1 MKFWQA
7 VTWAE
12 TDQLIE
18 IAKFAEECGF
28 EGLMGGDHAL
38 WPNTLE
44 PAYPYSDS
52 GYPPQV
58 EESEYPDQWVSIAAM
73 AASTT
78 TLKFT
83 TGVYVLPLRNP
94 IEVAKATATLSILS
108 GGRFI
113 LGAGAGW
120 MREEFDIYGVDFSTR
135 GKRFDECLEAI
146 QILWKNNLVEY
157 HGEFVNFP
165 LIRLVPSPS
174 DHIPIYIGGDNER
187 ALRRAAKYGDGW
199 IGAGNIPETVPPI
212 LQKLNDLRVEYGKS
226 DGAFETIVGLYAE
239 QTVDLL
245 KSLGEQGMTSTVNM
259 PFEFSLG
266 KKSSIDEKKRF
277 MERYAKKIIIPM
289 NLSSMR

>member
-12 TDQLIE
+12 TEQLIE

-38 WPNTLE
+38 WPNSLE

-83 TGVYVLPLRNP
+83 TGVYILPLRNP

-120 MREEFDIYGVDFSTR
+120 MKEEFDVYAVDFSTR
-135 GKRFDECLEAI
+135 GKRLD
-146 QILWKNNLVEY
+146 
-157 HGEFVNFP
+157 
-165 LIRLVPSPS
+165 
-174 DHIPIYIGGDNER
+174 
-187 ALRRAAKYGDGW
+187 
-199 IGAGNIPETVPPI
+199 
-212 LQKLNDLRVEYGKS
+212 
-226 DGAFETIVGLYAE
+226 
-239 QTVDLL
+239 
-245 KSLGEQGMTSTVNM
+245 
-259 PFEFSLG
+259 
-266 KKSSIDEKKRF
+266 
-277 MERYAKKIIIPM
+277 
-289 NLSSMR
+289 

>member
-38 WPNTLE
+38 WPNSLE

-174 DHIPIYIGGDNER
+174 HSIPIYIGGDNER
-187 ALRRAAKYGDGW
+187 ALRRTAKYGDGW

-289 NLSSMR
+289 NLSSMS

>member
-12 TDQLIE
+12 TEQLIE

-38 WPNTLE
+38 WPNSLE

-120 MREEFDIYGVDFSTR
+120 MKEEFDIYAVDFSTR
-135 GKRFDECLEAI
+135 GKRLDECLEAI
-146 QILWKNNLVEY
+146 QILWKDNFVEY
-157 HGEFVNFP
+157 HGEFVDFP

-174 DHIPIYIGGDNER
+174 HSIPIYIGGDNER

-199 IGAGNIPETVPPI
+199 IGAGNTPETVPPI
-212 LQKLNDLRVEYGKS
+212 LKKLNDLRVEYGNS

-239 QTVDLL
+239 QTLDLL

-266 KKSSIDEKKRF
+266 KNSSIDEKKRF
-277 MERYAKKIIIPM
+277 MERYAKKIIMPM
-289 NLSSMR
+289 NLT

>member
-12 TDQLIE
+12 TEQLIE

-38 WPNTLE
+38 WPNSLE

-120 MREEFDIYGVDFSTR
+120 MKEEFDVYAVDFSTR
-135 GKRFDECLEAI
+135 GKRLDECLEAI
-146 QILWKNNLVEY
+146 QILWKDNLVEY
-157 HGEFVNFP
+157 HGEFVDFP

-174 DHIPIYIGGDNER
+174 HSIPIYIGGDNER
-187 ALRRAAKYGDGW
+187 ALRRAAKYGAGW
-199 IGAGNIPETVPPI
+199 IGAGNTPETVPPI
-212 LQKLNDLRVEYGKS
+212 LKKLNDLRVEYGNS
-226 DGAFETIVGLYAE
+226 DSAFETIVGLYAE
-239 QTVDLL
+239 QTLDLL
-245 KSLGEQGMTSTVNM
+245 KSLGDQGMTSTVNM

-266 KKSSIDEKKRF
+266 KNSSIDEKKRF
-277 MERYAKKIIIPM
+277 MERYAKKIIMPM
-289 NLSSMR
+289 NLT